1 MITTLY
7 AALLALLYIVL
18 AAAVIRARYKHRVGI
33 GDGGNEAL
41 ARIVRVHGNFAE
53 YVPFALLLLF
63 FVDDGGVSP
72 LLVHILGILLVA
84 GRVLHAI
91 GLGRT
96 EGPSLGRLVGMVLT
110 FAVILVCAALLLW
123 RYFAVPLF

>member
-18 AAAVIRARYKHRVGI
+18 AAAVIRARYKYRVGI

-53 YVPFALLLLF
+53 YVPFTLLLLF
-63 FVDDGGVSP
+63 FVDDGGASP
-72 LLVHILGILLVA
+72 VLVHVLGGMLVA

-91 GLGRT
+91 GLGRA
-96 EGPSLGRLVGMVLT
+96 EGQSFGRLVGMVLT

-123 RYFAVPLF
+123 RYFAAPLF